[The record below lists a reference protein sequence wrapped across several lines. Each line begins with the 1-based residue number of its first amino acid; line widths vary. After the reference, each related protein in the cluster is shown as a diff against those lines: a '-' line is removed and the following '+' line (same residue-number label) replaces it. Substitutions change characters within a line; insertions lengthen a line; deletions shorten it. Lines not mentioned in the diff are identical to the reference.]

1 MQRLLRVA
9 GQVHNPDVL
18 AQLTTERDAAVA
30 EAARL
35 RAALAAVHVRRS
47 SAPWPPATV
56 GSNVPLESAASVDV
70 AADGAQPRVSVDA
83 LAALGSQLLSKAGMA
98 TAAAE
103 EMGSDIAFAEAW
115 RQSTHGVVQLINAL
129 EVWIPAGF
137 RADAV
142 PTVIAERDATVPPAP
157 YHSRPRPFSR
167 QLMTSH
173 IEPPA
178 AGPTPCGD
186 PAARGAVAG
195 RVISDWHPSEGTSK
209 NRIEIPMIH
218 RVYLFSAL
226 SSLG

>member
-9 GQVHNPDVL
+9 GQIHNPDVL

-35 RAALAAVHVRRS
+35 RAALAAVRRS
-47 SAPWPPATV
+47 NAPWPPATL
-56 GSNVPLESAASVDV
+56 GSNVPLESAASAV
-70 AADGAQPRVSVDA
+70 AADGAKPRVSVDA

-142 PTVIAERDATVPPAP
+142 PTVIAERGATVPP
-157 YHSRPRPFSR
+157 RPPTTR
-167 QLMTSH
+167 
-173 IEPPA
+173 
-178 AGPTPCGD
+178 GPTHL
-186 PAARGAVAG
+186 VA
-195 RVISDWHPSEGTSK
+195 S
-209 NRIEIPMIH
+209 
-218 RVYLFSAL
+218 
-226 SSLG
+226 